1 MSEESTVRPP
11 TRRHSVFHTLRVSEV
26 ERLTDDAIAIGFDVP
41 PELAAD
47 YAHSHGQHLTV
58 RTAAAG
64 DTVRRNYSI
73 CAPADSGRLR
83 IGVKRLPGGA
93 FSEYAF
99 ERLDVGDEIEVMTPS
114 GRFFTPLDPAQAK
127 HYALIAA
134 GSGITP
140 IISIAATAL
149 QVEPGSRVTLLF
161 ANRTTKSVM
170 FLEDLEDLKDR
181 YPDRFHLIHLLS
193 QESMDVELFSGRLDG
208 ARLER
213 IIDTLLPVDQVDEWF
228 LCGPYAMVT
237 ELHDVLEKRGA
248 DPAHLH
254 TELFHVDTAP
264 RPVTRPVATD
274 DPNAAE
280 VAFAL
285 DGRRSTVRVA
295 PDGPPIIEAALTVRS
310 DAPYACKGGV
320 CGTCRAKLVEGTV
333 RMDTNYA
340 LEPDE
345 VERGYVLTC
354 QSHPTSPRVVL
365 DYDA

>member
-1 MSEESTVRPP
+1 MTEQSPARPSR
-11 TRRHSVFHTLRVSEV
+11 RRHSVFHTLRVCEV
-26 ERLTDDAIAIGFDVP
+26 ERLTDDAIAIGFEVP
-41 PELAAD
+41 PELASAYD
-47 YAHSHGQHLTV
+47 FSHGQHVTV

-73 CAPADSGRLR
+73 CAPAGSTRLR

-93 FSEYAF
+93 FSEYAI
-99 ERLDVGDEIEVMTPS
+99 ERLAVGDEIEVMTPS
-114 GRFFTPLDPAQAK
+114 GRFFTPLDPGQAK
-127 HYALIAA
+127 HYVLIAA
-134 GSGITP
+134 GSGITS
-140 IISIAATAL
+140 ILSIAATVLAT
-149 QVEPGSRVTLLF
+149 EPVSRVTLLY

-170 FLEDLEDLKDR
+170 FLEDLEDLKDE
-181 YPDRFHLIHLLS
+181 YADRFHLIHLLS

-208 ARLER
+208 SRLER
-213 IIDTLLPVDQVDEWF
+213 ILDTLLPVDQVDEWF
-228 LCGPYAMVT
+228 LCGPYGMVT
-237 ELHDVLEKRGA
+237 ELHEVLEKRGA

-264 RPVTRPVATD
+264 RPVAPPVAAD
-274 DPNAAE
+274 DPDAAE
-280 VAFAL
+280 VVFAL
-285 DGRRSTVRVA
+285 DGRRSTIRVA

-320 CGTCRAKLVEGTV
+320 CGTCRARLDEGTV
-333 RMDTNYA
+333 RMDANYA

-354 QSHPTSPRVVL
+354 QSHPTSERVVL